1 MRTKLFGAPA
11 ILAALGWAPL
21 AAASLL
27 FASMSPAP
35 ADTFENFV
43 IQNSSNPSAPG
54 GTFYGGGTYSGS
66 FSLDESLIPAN
77 PDARFN
83 LQTFDVSFTIPF
95 NNLHEDISS
104 ANGGTAVFSTFTL
117 QNIQQSAVDLAI
129 DTIEFNGLYG
139 SSLFLQLV
147 EPANVFQGGLV
158 TYASASSGINGSQR
172 LWCYRLGPCPR
183 SRGCARVRAPFPS
196 PPRSR
201 SSASACLA
209 SAGSVVATQSR
220 PPDFDP
226 A

>member
-1 MRTKLFGAPA
+1 MRTKLLGAPA

-43 IQNSSNPSAPG
+43 IRNSSNPSAPG
-54 GTFYGGGTYSGS
+54 GTFYGGGGYSGS

-77 PDARFN
+77 PDARFD

-95 NNLHEDISS
+95 NNFHEEISS

-158 TYASASSGINGSQR
+158 TYASASSGINGFNAF
-172 LWCYRLGPCPR
+172 GVT
-183 SRGCARVRAPFPS
+183 G
-196 PPRSR
+196 
-201 SSASACLA
+201 SAL
-209 SAGSVVATQSR
+209 VL
-220 PPDFDP
+220 DP
-226 A
+226 AAVPASVPEPATLSLLGIGFLGLGRIRRRNRVTTD